1 MQQPALFPDSVQRS
15 LRQLPVIGEQRDIT
29 YYGSHAKSVLNGPE
43 ITGMGFWSVNPYT
56 GCAFG
61 CAYCYARYAHRYVM
75 ERAAADDRLAG
86 AAEREAGRIPPW
98 LAFERHIFVKRN
110 AASALARALRQ
121 GSQRHLA
128 LVRGDAIVIGTA
140 TDPYQP
146 AERRFRITRSV
157 LEVLAEHPGLRVV
170 IITKSPL
177 VTRDIDVLRRIAR
190 HASLTVHVSLITT
203 DRALA
208 RRLEPRAPTPEARLR
223 AVRRLAG
230 AGIDVGVNCMPVL
243 PGITDHPRALEALV
257 RSVAD
262 TGATHLA
269 VGSLRLQHEARKRY
283 LPFIAAEFPHLA
295 DRYARAYAHA
305 HAPSERYRDGL
316 AAFVARLCRKYGLD
330 AGRGMRKAGRGTPD
344 AGRGTRDAGRGSTE
358 RAADAAQ
365 SMSSRPAPR
374 APRPEQLVLAL

>member
-1 MQQPALFPDSVQRS
+1 MQQPALFPDSVQKA

-43 ITGMGFWSVNPYT
+43 TTGMGFWSVNPYT

-75 ERAAADDRLAG
+75 ERAAVDDRLAG
-86 AAEREAGRIPPW
+86 AAEREAGHIPPW

-110 AASALARALRQ
+110 AASALARALRH
-121 GSQRHLA
+121 GSERHVA

-146 AERRFRITRSV
+146 AERRFRITRAV

-177 VTRDIDVLRRIAR
+177 VTRDIDVLARLAR

-203 DRALA
+203 DRMLA

-223 AVRRLAG
+223 AVRRLAR

-257 RSVAD
+257 RGVAD
-262 TGATHLA
+262 AGATHLA

-283 LPFIAAEFPHLA
+283 LPFITAEFPHLA

-305 HAPSERYRDGL
+305 TVPGERYRDGL

-330 AGRGMRKAGRGTPD
+330 AGRGMRSAGRGD
-344 AGRGTRDAGRGSTE
+344 TE
-358 RAADAAQ
+358 RAADAAHATP
-365 SMSSRPAPR
+365 SLST
-374 APRPEQLVLAL
+374 QLSLAL